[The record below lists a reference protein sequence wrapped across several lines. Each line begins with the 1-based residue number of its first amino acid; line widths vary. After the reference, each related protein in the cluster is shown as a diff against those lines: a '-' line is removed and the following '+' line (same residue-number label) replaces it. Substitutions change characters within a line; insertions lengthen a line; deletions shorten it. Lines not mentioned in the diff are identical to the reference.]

1 MALKE
6 RIMKMS
12 KTDLPNP
19 IDVVIYSYKGKM
31 LKEVVENL
39 LKKSSK
45 KNAIYLHIFDQH
57 TLTRQDYFDKVDNCG
72 YQHILWDNILG
83 PCFYKNQIIEESKF
97 TYTLF
102 ISDNIF
108 LKDNWDEELINALP
122 NSRSIVSVKNK
133 TKLVQDKIFYFKKEE
148 EVVDQ
153 FTSSNFVGR
162 DLIFGYTE
170 TLRSIGYPKYLKYYG
185 EEEVLSLMYH
195 ANNIKI
201 YCCPN
206 DFYKKEGTDNVETL
220 YTVFS
225 KYHNYNQMIKL
236 IKDEKNDHI
245 DIGLPL
251 MSSLVDFYNIHGLSI
266 ENIQP
271 IPFEMNDVLY
281 NPTDSEFDGIDS
293 KRFMTKIN
301 YID

>member
-1 MALKE
+1 
-6 RIMKMS
+6 MKMS

-39 LKKSSK
+39 LAKSSK

-133 TKLVQDKIFYFKKEE
+133 TKLVQDGIFYFKKEE

-153 FTSSNFVGR
+153 FTSNNFVGR

-251 MSSLVDFYNIHGLSI
+251 MSPLVDFYNIHGLSI